1 MPKQQKQEKKVN
13 IPNTLRS
20 LEAET
25 YVLGS
30 ILIEPNL
37 AVEFCGRL
45 IDDDF
50 DDAVNKNIYIAIDN
64 LYRQRKEISL
74 ISVIETLK
82 TLNRYSEEMEP
93 YLMSLIDAVPTIVD
107 VESYV
112 NVLKDKAL
120 ERELFY
126 TAENIKSRIIQ
137 GDDDLG
143 DLLSITEREVMQIIN
158 KQRTGDL
165 TLISNLVPR
174 VFDIIEKNRQN
185 SKNGIIGL
193 DTGFEALNQY
203 TFGFQNGEL
212 IILAARPSV
221 GKSALALNIAYK
233 MCKDSGKHVAFFSLE
248 MGVEQMLMRLLS
260 SASNVGLAN
269 IRSGDM
275 TGDDMTKLLNARTE
289 LDELNFFIDETSTNN
304 LEDIK
309 IKCRKLKRNGKLDFI
324 VIDYLQLLTA
334 SNGKSKMSRYEE
346 VSSISRGLKLLALEL
361 DVPILALSQLSR
373 AVEQRKEQ
381 EGQTKV
387 AAKPQLSD
395 LRESGSIEQDADV
408 VIFLHRDKVQDDPT
422 KRISNFKVEAII
434 AKNRQGMP
442 GSFELLFRGDKAS
455 FESLNPKKKNK
466 EDLD

>member
-1 MPKQQKQEKKVN
+1 MAASKNKKVPT
-13 IPNTLRS
+13 IPHS
-20 LEAET
+20 QEAEV

-30 ILIEPNL
+30 IMIEPNL
-37 AVEFCGRL
+37 AIEFCSRL
-45 IDDDF
+45 TDDDF
-50 DDAVNKNIYIAIDN
+50 YDEVNKKIYVGIDY

-74 ISVIETLK
+74 ISLIETLK
-82 TLNRYSEEMEP
+82 ALNKYDDSMEP
-93 YLMSLIDAVPTIVD
+93 YLISLMDAVPTIVD
-107 VESYV
+107 AESYV

-120 ERELFY
+120 ERELY
-126 TAENIKSRIIQ
+126 YELQNISSLVLNGEEEIN
-137 GDDDLG
+137 
-143 DLLSITEREVMQIIN
+143 DLLSKTEKNVMQIVN

-174 VFDIIEKNRQN
+174 VFNIIERNRQN
-185 SKNGIIGL
+185 AKGGIIGL
-193 DTGFEALNQY
+193 DTGFEMLNQY

-233 MCKDSGKHVAFFSLE
+233 MCRDSGKHVAFFSLE
-248 MGVEQMLMRLLS
+248 MGIEQMLMRLLS

-275 TGDDMTKLLNARTE
+275 TSDDMTKLLSARAE
-289 LDELNFFIDETSTNN
+289 LDDLNFYIDETSTNN

-309 IKCRKLKRNGKLDFI
+309 IKCRKLKRNGKLDFV

-361 DVPILALSQLSR
+361 DVPIMALSQLSR

-381 EGQTKV
+381 EGQNKV

-408 VIFLHRDKVQDDPT
+408 VIFLHRDKLQDDPT

-455 FESLNPKKKNK
+455 FESLNPKKRNK
-466 EDLD
+466 EDLE

>member
-1 MPKQQKQEKKVN
+1 MAASKNKKVPT
-13 IPNTLRS
+13 IPHS
-20 LEAET
+20 QEAEV

-30 ILIEPNL
+30 IMIEPNL
-37 AVEFCGRL
+37 AIEFCSRL
-45 IDDDF
+45 TDDDF
-50 DDAVNKNIYIAIDN
+50 YDEVNKKIYVGIDY

-74 ISVIETLK
+74 ISLIETLK
-82 TLNRYSEEMEP
+82 ALNKYDDSMEP
-93 YLMSLIDAVPTIVD
+93 YLISLMDAVPTIVD
-107 VESYV
+107 AESYV

-120 ERELFY
+120 ERELY
-126 TAENIKSRIIQ
+126 YELQNISSLVLNGEEEIN
-137 GDDDLG
+137 
-143 DLLSITEREVMQIIN
+143 DLLSKTEKNVMQIVN

-174 VFDIIEKNRQN
+174 VFEIIEKNRQN

-193 DTGFEALNQY
+193 DTGYEALNQY

-212 IILAARPSV
+212 IILAARPGV

-233 MCKDSGKHVAFFSLE
+233 MCRDNGKHVAFFSLE
-248 MGVEQMLMRLLS
+248 MGAEQMLMRLLS

-275 TGDDMTKLLNARTE
+275 TSEDMTKLLNARTE
-289 LDELNFFIDETSTNN
+289 LDDLNLYIDLTATNN

-334 SNGKSKMSRYEE
+334 SNGKTKLSIYEN
-346 VSSISRGLKLLALEL
+346 VSIISRALKLLALEL
-361 DVPILALSQLSR
+361 DVPIMALSQLSR
-373 AVEQRKEQ
+373 AVEQRKDQ
-381 EGQTKV
+381 EGQNKV
-387 AAKPQLSD
+387 PSKPQLSD
-395 LRESGSIEQDADV
+395 LRESGSLEQDADV
-408 VIFLHRDKVQDDPT
+408 VIFLHRDKMQDDPT
-422 KRISNFKVEAII
+422 KRAKNFKVEAII

-455 FESLNPKKKNK
+455 FESFNSKKNK
-466 EDLD
+466 QDLD